1 MATASYRSGRSRPST
16 NPLLFSFTLKDDMMI
31 LDVVAMVA
39 ITATDVVMGAELNTA
54 TAAEPSAD
62 QAFVL

>member
-1 MATASYRSGRSRPST
+1 
-16 NPLLFSFTLKDDMMI
+16 MMI

-39 ITATDVVMGAELNTA
+39 ITATDVVMGAELSTA
-54 TAAEPSAD
+54 TAAEPFAD

>member
-1 MATASYRSGRSRPST
+1 
-16 NPLLFSFTLKDDMMI
+16 MMI

-39 ITATDVVMGAELNTA
+39 ITATDVVMGAELSTA
-54 TAAEPSAD
+54 TAVEPSAD